1 MKKLS
6 FFFGV
11 LFLCLFLFPQEIFK
25 EQSMVINVEVPV
37 RVFDGGKFVDSLSID
52 DFEVFEDGELQKI
65 VAVYQVSKKTIT
77 RKEEKKKFKPE
88 TSRNF
93 YLFFQI
99 TEYSPRIEEA
109 LDYFIQNVLTPG
121 DNLIVVTPM
130 KSYSMQKNAL
140 EVKAKEE
147 IVNQL
152 KGLLRKDA
160 MMGSAEYRAA
170 LDDLKELTVA
180 LASVLASEEGV
191 NSVANLI
198 GDIGSTA
205 YKAFGDNVRDVDD
218 AIDILFQLYPSVLE
232 KLEQTRHVDQ
242 YKLLEFARFLKYK
255 EGQKYVFLF
264 YQREFTPQI
273 DSRLLNQTLGVRQDM
288 QNVTLRIAELV
299 DMYKREVSIDIDKVK
314 QTYADSSASIH
325 FMFFT
330 KPARYLPGI
339 QFIEHSEDIYASFK
353 EMAKA
358 TGGTTE
364 SSSNPGFLFK
374 KAVESSESYYLLYYS
389 PRKYL
394 SDGKFKKITVRVK
407 GKNYRITHRAGY
419 FAE

>member
-25 EQSMVINVEVPV
+25 EQSIVINIEVPV
-37 RVFDGGKFVDSLSID
+37 RVFDGGNFVANLSLD

-65 VAVYQVSKKTIT
+65 IAVYEVNKKTIT

-130 KSYSMQKNAL
+130 KSYSMHKNAL
-140 EVKAKEE
+140 EVRSKEE

-160 MMGSAEYRAA
+160 LMGSAEYRAA
-170 LDDLKELTVA
+170 LDDLKGLTGA
-180 LASVLASEEGV
+180 LAAVLSSEAGETSGI
-191 NSVANLI
+191 NLI
-198 GDIGSTA
+198 GDINSTG
-205 YKAFGDNVRDVDD
+205 YEGFGEARDADD

-242 YKLLEFARFLKYK
+242 YKLLEFAQFLKYE

-264 YQREFTPQI
+264 YQREFIPQI
-273 DSRLLNQTLGVRQDM
+273 DSRILNQTLGVRQDK
-288 QNVTLRIAELV
+288 QNVTQRIAELV
-299 DMYKREVSIDIDKVK
+299 DLYKREVSIDIDKVK

-330 KPARYLPGI
+330 KPARHLPGI
-339 QFIEHSEDIYASFK
+339 QFVEHSEDIYASFK

-389 PRKYL
+389 PKKYL
-394 SDGKFKKITVRVK
+394 SDGKFKKITVKVK
-407 GKNYRITHRAGY
+407 GENFRVIHRAGY
-419 FAE
+419 IAD

>member
-37 RVFDGGKFVDSLSID
+37 RVFDGGNFVANLSLD
-52 DFEVFEDGELQKI
+52 DFEVFEDGKLQKI
-65 VAVYQVSKKTIT
+65 VAVYQVNKKTIT

-140 EVKAKEE
+140 EVKSKEE
-147 IVNQL
+147 IVSQL

-160 MMGSAEYRAA
+160 LMGSAEYRAA
-170 LDDLKELTVA
+170 LDDLKGLTGA

-191 NSVANLI
+191 NSVANII
-198 GDIGSTA
+198 GDIGSTG
-205 YKAFGDNVRDVDD
+205 YKAFGEARDADD
-218 AIDILFQLYPSVLE
+218 AIDILFQMYPSVLE

-242 YKLLEFARFLKYK
+242 YKLLEFARFLKEK

-264 YQREFTPQI
+264 YQREFIPQI
-273 DSRLLNQTLGVRQDM
+273 DSRLLNQTLGVRQDK
-288 QNVTLRIAELV
+288 QNITQRISELV
-299 DMYKREVSIDIDKVK
+299 DMYRREVSIDIDKVK

-330 KPARYLPGI
+330 KPARHLPGI
-339 QFIEHSEDIYASFK
+339 QFVEHSEDIYASFK

-374 KAVESSESYYLLYYS
+374 KAVESSERYYLLYYS

-394 SDGKFKKITVRVK
+394 SDGKFKNIAVRVK
-407 GKNYRITHRAGY
+407 GKNYKITHRAGY